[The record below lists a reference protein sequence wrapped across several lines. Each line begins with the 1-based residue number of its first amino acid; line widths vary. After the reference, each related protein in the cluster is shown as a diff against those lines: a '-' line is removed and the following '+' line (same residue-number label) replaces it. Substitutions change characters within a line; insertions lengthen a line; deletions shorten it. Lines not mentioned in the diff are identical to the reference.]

1 MNFRRTVANS
11 LSTLVD
17 RYSPER
23 LFLLPFHLEN
33 AHPAVF
39 IVGAPRSG
47 TTIVYQH
54 LVNRFHFSYF
64 SNISKR
70 LSPFAIPSALIGKF
84 FFRFEPTQSS
94 RFGITDGAMGPSDGW
109 GIFHRWFPRN
119 GTRTQG
125 TVHALHELKNIVRIY
140 EKLFDAPFINKN
152 NANALRIRDL
162 AALFPDA
169 VFVHVHRSPIQT
181 VFSLLEA
188 RRKQNIGA
196 DQWWGPIPPDLID
209 CQFESEE
216 ARVVRQ
222 VAGLENAI
230 RNSLKVVQEGRR
242 ISVSYESFCQDPT
255 WLCERIEA
263 FYTNTGYEL
272 KPRRGDVPKNYRVS
286 SKEALYDEMAVQLIR
301 HELEAVG
308 AVNGK
313 PETSSANR
321 S

>member
-11 LSTLVD
+11 LSTVLD

-39 IVGAPRSG
+39 IVGVPRSG

-54 LVNRFHFSYF
+54 LVNKFHFSYF

-70 LSPFAIPSALIGKF
+70 LSPFAIPSAVLGRYLF
-84 FFRFEPTQSS
+84 SYEPTQSS

-119 GTRTQG
+119 GLSAHG
-125 TVHALHELKNIVRIY
+125 TVRGIHELKNIVRIY

-152 NANALRIRDL
+152 NANALRIREL
-162 AALFPDA
+162 AGLFPDA
-169 VFVHVHRSPIQT
+169 VFVHVHRSPMQT
-181 VFSLLEA
+181 VFSLLDA

-196 DQWWGPIPPDLID
+196 DEWWGPTPPDLVHA
-209 CQFESEE
+209 QFKSEE

-222 VAGLENAI
+222 VAGLENTI
-230 RNSLKVVQEGRR
+230 RDSLKAVPESHR
-242 ISVSYESFCQDPT
+242 ISVSYEDFCQDPSR
-255 WLCERIEA
+255 LCERIET
-263 FYTNTGYEL
+263 FYRNCGYVL
-272 KPRRGDVPKNYRVS
+272 RTRPCDVPELYHAS
-286 SKEALYDEMAVQLIR
+286 SREALYDDTAIQLIQR
-301 HELEAVG
+301 ELDAVDDVDG
-308 AVNGK
+308 SGGTTPAKG
-313 PETSSANR
+313 S
-321 S
+321 